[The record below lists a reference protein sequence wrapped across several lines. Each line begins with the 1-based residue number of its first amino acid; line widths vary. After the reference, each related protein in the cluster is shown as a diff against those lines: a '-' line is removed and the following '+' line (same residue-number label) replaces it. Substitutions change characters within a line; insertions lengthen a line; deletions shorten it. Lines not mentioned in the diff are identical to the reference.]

1 MELLN
6 KLYQYIGKFEKGKL
20 YTIVARPAMGKTI
33 LAKQIVKELDSIEG
47 KYGEYIKTLLETR
60 CEQISKNVGV
70 IHSKCKDI
78 DSVVWEIK
86 YSEAE
91 IIIVDSFTYI
101 NKYKKNAA
109 KILKKLAKEYD
120 KTIIVLSCISRR
132 CDRRKNARPKRS
144 DMTRKFCQSLWR
156 KSDVVISLYRGF
168 YYGMICNGDIM
179 EIHIQKSNYK
189 TGTFTID
196 FEQLLSEVLEE

>member
-1 MELLN
+1 MMGDFRDITYDILCVKGGDEIELLN

-20 YTIVARPAMGKTI
+20 YTIVARPAMEKTI

-47 KYGEYIKTLLETR
+47 KCVEYIETFLETH
-60 CEQISKNVGV
+60 CEQISEYAGV

-78 DSVVWEIK
+78 DSVEWEIK

-91 IIIVDSFTYI
+91 IIIVNSFTYI

-132 CDRRKNARPKRS
+132 CDRRKTHGPKEIILRGN
-144 DMTRKFCQSLWR
+144 F
-156 KSDVVISLYRGF
+156 VSLYG
-168 YYGMICNGDIM
+168 IDQ
-179 EIHIQKSNYK
+179 IQ
-189 TGTFTID
+189 
-196 FEQLLSEVLEE
+196 